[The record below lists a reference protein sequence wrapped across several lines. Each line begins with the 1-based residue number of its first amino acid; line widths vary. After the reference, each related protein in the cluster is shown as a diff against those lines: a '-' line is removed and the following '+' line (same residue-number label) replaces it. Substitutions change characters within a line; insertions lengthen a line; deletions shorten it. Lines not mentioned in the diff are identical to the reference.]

1 MLPATKQTPK
11 FTREHYLYF
20 LRRSVYLLK
29 SGNWEAAKFS
39 ASDIPAANVAKGM
52 DVSFSI
58 LLSQKKEKKDIIST
72 AKFINHIIVNVE
84 QSIYSIDLL
93 NSSIALDGNSIEMKF
108 RIFYQNNRG
117 QNDQHT
123 K

>member
-1 MLPATKQTPK
+1 MLPAPKQTPK

-20 LRRSVYLLK
+20 LRRSVALLK
-29 SGNWEAAKFS
+29 SRNWESHKFS
-39 ASDIPAANVAKGM
+39 ASDVPAAHIEKGL

-58 LLSQKKEKKDIIST
+58 LLSQNKEKKDIIST
-72 AKFINHIIVNVE
+72 AKFINHIIVNIE
-84 QSIYSIDLL
+84 QSIYSIDLF
-93 NSSIALDGNSIEMKF
+93 NSSIILDGNSIDMKF

-117 QNDQHT
+117 H